1 MKGQITFDALMYLV
15 LMTLF
20 LGALMPVWLP
30 AIDDLV
36 EQSSGNPVALGF
48 IILIIPSAIYALI
61 KSVQEYSRMRQ

>member
-1 MKGQITFDALMYLV
+1 LKGQITFDALMYLV

-36 EQSSGNPVALGF
+36 GQSSDNPVALGF